1 MRPMTAVIAIATL
14 GCLSLAFAIGVKVQ
28 TASNVRPGLAG
39 TSGASVASSALIEL
53 LVTDGSGAGVSNLGA
68 TAGNQV
74 SPVALPAG
82 WTLRDLSVA
91 PGGCKYTTTE
101 FINLGGGA
109 YSIRVV
115 PFVGNPACKW
125 LIGDYVYSVQIDK
138 TVSGKTFRGGAIGT
152 ILIR

>member
-1 MRPMTAVIAIATL
+1 MRAVEIIAAIILVGL
-14 GCLSLAFAIGVKVQ
+14 GAAFAIGLKVQ

-39 TSGASVASSALIEL
+39 TSGASVASSALIEV
-53 LVTDGSGAGVSNLGA
+53 LVTDGSGAGVTNLGA
-68 TAGNQV
+68 SAGNQT

-101 FINLGGGA
+101 FINLGDGA

-138 TVSGKTFRGGAIGT
+138 TVAGKTFKGGAIGT